1 MSNIVMAKYYHT
13 SLSYMSSIELK
24 GEEMRRMRSASRKRV
39 MRRIS
44 ALEKKENRNLSRSEK
59 RRILLQERRRL
70 LNEKENEKKEKVYV
84 LTYIR

>member
-1 MSNIVMAKYYHT
+1 MANIVMAKYYKT
-13 SLSYMSSIELK
+13 SFELNKSSE
-24 GEEMRRMRSASRKRV
+24 KRG

-44 ALEKKENRNLSRSEK
+44 ALEKKENRSLSRSEK

-70 LNEKENEKKEKVYV
+70 LNGKENKKKEKVYV

>member
-1 MSNIVMAKYYHT
+1 MANIVMAKYYKT
-13 SLSYMSSIELK
+13 SIAYKLNKSS
-24 GEEMRRMRSASRKRV
+24 EEKEMMMIKSLEKRG

-44 ALEKKENRNLSRSEK
+44 ALEKKENRSLSRSEK

-70 LNEKENEKKEKVYV
+70 LNGKENKKKEKVYV